1 MYRFAVEFYKA
12 YICFFA
18 EAILFCCISSGV
30 LRVFFDTLYD
40 EDIISEDA
48 FNQWEGST
56 DSSEQAGKGVALA
69 SVVQFFTW
77 LREADDEEEQ

>member
-1 MYRFAVEFYKA
+1 M
-12 YICFFA
+12 
-18 EAILFCCISSGV
+18 

-48 FNQWEGST
+48 FYQWEASKDPAET
-56 DSSEQAGKGVALA
+56 AGKGVAVT

-77 LREADDEEEQ
+77 LREAEEEEPTNN